1 MGSCKN
7 LFVKGVAGV
16 CACLVLAC
24 AAVAQ
29 NAGTY
34 VPGELLVKYAP
45 ASKTDRATT
54 ANSIVGASLLE
65 ELSNTGWQRVKLPTA
80 KSVEAAAVEYEAL
93 AGVEY
98 AQPNFYYHLLNTPN
112 DPMFS
117 SGTMYGLFKISAPSA
132 WDLSTGSSSVVV
144 ADIDTGTRYTHPDLA
159 ANMWQNPGET
169 GLDAQGHDK
178 ATNGIDD
185 DGDGFVDDVYGA
197 DLRFNDGDPTDL
209 DPVPGQP
216 GVFVS
221 GLHGTHTAG
230 TIAAAGNNGVGV
242 VGVNWNVRLM
252 SIKIFNNNVSDD
264 TTSAMLVNAYNYV
277 LGMKNRGINIRVTNN
292 SYGDCTE
299 ACGYDQATKD
309 AIDALGSA
317 GVLNVFAAGN
327 NGANNDS
334 TAFYPASYNSPS
346 IVSVAASD
354 STDAKAGF
362 SNYGATTVDLAAPG
376 VNILSTVPT
385 GYGTLSG
392 TSMATPHVAGAAAL
406 LAAYQP
412 GLSMESLK
420 ASILNNV
427 DLLPAWSGVVK
438 TGGRLNIFK
447 AMQTPTTCTFTPSV
461 PTAVGSTG
469 GSASFTVTVANN
481 CDYMPKSSASWI
493 TITNSAPLSG
503 NGTVTYN
510 VAQNNTGGNRGST
523 ISFAGTTITIN
534 QPGITTAAPVSISGR
549 VLTGDG
555 SGIRGATVSITDTQG
570 VTKMVLTNAFGYYSF
585 DYVRSG
591 GMYVV
596 RAAARRYS
604 FGPRTLSITA
614 QLSELNFVDGQ

>member
-1 MGSCKN
+1 MGSNKN
-7 LFVKGVAGV
+7 LFVKGVAV
-16 CACLVLAC
+16 LCACLGFAC
-24 AAVAQ
+24 AAAAQ

-34 VPGELLVKYAP
+34 VPGELLVKYSP
-45 ASKTDRATT
+45 ALKTARAKA
-54 ANSIVGASLLE
+54 ANRAVGASVLE
-65 ELSNTGWQRVKLPTA
+65 DLGNTGWQRVKLPPA
-80 KSVEAAAVEYEAL
+80 KSVEAAASEYQAV

-112 DPMFS
+112 DTMFS

-185 DGDGFVDDVYGA
+185 DADGFVDDVYGA
-197 DLRFNDGDPTDL
+197 DFRFNDGDPTDL
-209 DPVPGQP
+209 DAVPGQP

-277 LGMKNRGINIRVTNN
+277 LMMKNRGINIRVTNN

-309 AIDALGSA
+309 AIDSLGNA

-327 NGANNDS
+327 NGSNNDS
-334 TAFYPASYNSPS
+334 TLFYPASYNSPS
-346 IVSVAASD
+346 VISVAASD
-354 STDAKAGF
+354 SSDAKAGF

-376 VNILSTVPT
+376 VSVLSTVPT

-447 AMQTPTTCTFTPSV
+447 AMQTPTTCSFTPSS
-461 PTAVGSTG
+461 PTPVGSTG

-481 CDYMPKSSASWI
+481 CDYMPKSNAAWI

-503 NGTVTYN
+503 NGTVTYT
-510 VAQNNTGGNRGST
+510 VAQNNTGSNRGSMIT
-523 ISFAGTTITIN
+523 FAGMTVTIN
-534 QPGITTAAPVSISGR
+534 QPGITTAAGVSIAGR
-549 VLTGDG
+549 VLASDG
-555 SGIRGATVSITDTQG
+555 SGIRGAIVSITDTQG
-570 VTKMVLTNAFGYYSF
+570 MTKTVLTNAFGYYTF
-585 DYVRSG
+585 DSVRSG
-591 GMYVV
+591 GIYVV
-596 RAAARRYS
+596 RATARRYS
-604 FGPRTLSITA
+604 FGSRTVSLTG
-614 QLSELNFVDGQ
+614 QLTELNFVDGQ